1 MPVGKYGHKRK
12 PGGINAKQVKLGHGG
27 TLDPIAT
34 GVLIIGVGSGTKQLQ
49 SFLGCTKT
57 YETAI
62 LFGRSSDTYDV
73 VGKTVA
79 SAPYEHITRK
89 LVEEKLG
96 LFRGQVKQVPPIYS
110 ALKIN
115 GMKAYEY
122 ARSGQELPRELES
135 RDMVVTECE
144 LTDWHD
150 GGKHEYRWPT
160 EEAPEEEKEV
170 ARMLLKTDQLLE
182 SQRSERRAG
191 EKRKTSVSES
201 TSAVDD
207 GTPSKRIKTAVVD
220 HPDQLNVDNT
230 VLDSTESLNLK
241 PFTDAAAAKAAEH
254 THAPTNTSS
263 PPASAPA
270 ASVYLTVSSG
280 FYVRS
285 FANDLGIA
293 CGSLGMMASLIR
305 SRQGDFTLSQC
316 LTYDDLAA
324 GEDVWAPKVTRML
337 DRWNMLHPADILQ
350 QDRRKVL
357 PALDIRQQDRRKRR
371 RKDGRNTSSEDD
383 QK

>member
-1 MPVGKYGHKRK
+1 M
-12 PGGINAKQVKLGHGG
+12 
-27 TLDPIAT
+27 AT

-79 SAPYEHITRK
+79 SAPFEHITRK
-89 LVEEKLG
+89 LVEEKLDS
-96 LFRGQVKQVPPIYS
+96 FRGQIKQVPPIYS

-135 RDMVVTECE
+135 RDMMVTECE

-170 ARMLLKTDQLLE
+170 ARILLKTDQVSD
-182 SQRSERRAG
+182 SQHPEQRAG
-191 EKRKTSVSES
+191 EKRKTSISET
-201 TSAVDD
+201 TSAADD
-207 GTPSKRIKTAVVD
+207 GTPLKRIKTAVVD
-220 HPDQLNVDNT
+220 HPDQLNVDNGVT
-230 VLDSTESLNLK
+230 GSSESLTLK
-241 PFTDAAAAKAAEH
+241 PSIDAAAAKAAEH

-263 PPASAPA
+263 PPAPAPA
-270 ASVYLTVSSG
+270 ASIFLTVSSG

-324 GEDVWAPKVTRML
+324 GEDVWAPKVTCML
-337 DRWNMLHPADILQ
+337 DRWNVLHPVDIQQ

-357 PALDIRQQDRRKRR
+357 PATDNRHQGRRKRER
-371 RKDGRNTSSEDD
+371 RDGRNTSSEED
-383 QK
+383 QR